1 MTEQPTPEPTDPER
15 RGILAAMQRRPADAA
30 RAGVFAPLIGIAL
43 MLILGLAVD
52 PWVGVAVG
60 LAATLIAL
68 PAIMWFL
75 AKRAPPPPPPETD
88 DQ

>member
-1 MTEQPTPEPTDPER
+1 MTGQPDRPER
-15 RGILAAMQRRPADAA
+15 RGLLAALQRRPADAA
-30 RAGVFAPLIGIAL
+30 RAGLIAPLIGITL
-43 MLILGLAVD
+43 MIIIGLAVS
-52 PWVGVAVG
+52 PWAGVAIG

-75 AKRAPPPPPPETD
+75 AKRAPPEID

>member
-1 MTEQPTPEPTDPER
+1 MTEQPPEPER
-15 RGILAAMQRRPADAA
+15 RGVLAAMQRRPADAA

-43 MLILGLAVD
+43 MLVIGVAVD
-52 PWVGVAVG
+52 PWAGVAVG

-68 PAIMWFL
+68 PVIMWVL
-75 AKRAPPPPPPETD
+75 ARRAPPPETD